1 MSKSF
6 MINRRTA
13 LGGAAA
19 LATGTLA
26 AGAARPAGAQDNKR
40 IVIGT
45 WGGDYSRL
53 LTKNINTPLLAPAKW
68 ECVNAEENADPRKA
82 KMMAERTLRRGTS
95 DVQGFSANDMYDL
108 NEQGLAEQL
117 DYSKMP
123 NAKNLIPAM
132 KYPYGIGHIY
142 SGKVVL
148 YNPDVMEAPSG
159 FADTLDPKHGNKL
172 GIIDIQRQ
180 YNMVAAA
187 LASGGSVSN
196 FEPGKERLLAC
207 RKAGARIY
215 PSNEAFAQALKTGEI
230 TCGIMWKAR
239 AVQWQNAGIKVQTVA
254 PKEGVPM
261 YVSGFVM
268 PKNAPNKE
276 GGYAWLDAMMAPS
289 AQELFAVDMGYN
301 PTVTDAKVPEDVQ
314 KRIGFTAEEQ
324 KRLVDLDYAYMS
336 KNDVAFQDWW
346 NKSFKG

>member
-1 MSKSF
+1 MS
-6 MINRRTA
+6 NRFTLRRRA
-13 LGGAAA
+13 LLGGSAA
-19 LATGTLA
+19 LAL
-26 AGAARPAGAQDNKR
+26 GAPAIARAQDNKKI
-40 IVIGT
+40 IVGT

-53 LTKNINTPLLAPAKW
+53 LTKNIDAPLLVPKGW
-68 ECVNAEENADPRKA
+68 ECIHSEEQADPRKA
-82 KMMAERTLRRGTS
+82 KMLAEQKLRRGTA
-95 DVQGFSANDMYDL
+95 DVQGLSANDMYDM
-108 NEQGLAEQL
+108 NDQGLAEQL

-148 YNPDVMEAPSG
+148 YNPDMMKAPEG

-196 FEPGKERLLAC
+196 FEPGKERLIAC

-230 TCGIMWKAR
+230 ACGIMWKAR
-239 AVQWQNAGIKVQTVA
+239 VVQWQDAGFSVQAVA
-254 PKEGVPM
+254 PAEGVPM
-261 YVSGFVM
+261 YVSGFM
-268 PKNAPNKE
+268 IPKNAPNKA
-276 GGYAWLDAMMAPS
+276 GAYAYMDAMLEKN
-289 AQELFAVDMGYN
+289 AQENFAVDMGYN
-301 PTVTDAKVPEDVQ
+301 PTVTNAVVAPDLN
-314 KRIGFTAEEQ
+314 KRIGFTPDEV
-324 KRLVDLDYAYMS
+324 KKLVDLDYDYMN
-336 KNDVAFQDWW
+336 KNDVAFKEWW
-346 NKSFKG
+346 DKDLKG

>member
-1 MSKSF
+1 MS
-6 MINRRTA
+6 NRTKFTRRNL
-13 LGGAAA
+13 LGGTAA
-19 LATGTLA
+19 LAL
-26 AGAARPAGAQDNKR
+26 GAPAIARAEDKK
-40 IVIGT
+40 IIIGT

-53 LTKNINTPLLAPAKW
+53 LTKHIDGPLLKGW
-68 ECVNAEENADPRKA
+68 DCVHAEENADPRKA
-82 KMMAERTLRRGTS
+82 KMLAEKSLRRGTS
-95 DVQGFSANDMYDL
+95 DVQGMSANDMYDL
-108 NEQGLAEQL
+108 DQQGVVEHL
-117 DYSKMP
+117 DYSKLA
-123 NAKNLIPAM
+123 NAKNLMPAM

-148 YNPDVMEAPSG
+148 YNPDMMPAPTG

-230 TCGIMWKAR
+230 ACGIMWKAR
-239 AVQWQNAGIKVQTVA
+239 AVQWQNAGIKVETVT
-254 PKEGVPM
+254 PKEGIPM
-261 YVSGFVM
+261 YISGFVM
-268 PKNAPNKE
+268 PKNAPDKA

-289 AQELFAVDMGYN
+289 AQEGFAVDMGYN
-301 PTVTDAKVPEDVQ
+301 PTVTNANVPPDVQ
-314 KRIGFTAEEQ
+314 KRIGFTPEEQ
-324 KRLVDLDYAYMS
+324 KRLVDLDYAYMA
-336 KNDVAFQDWW
+336 KTDVEFQDWW

>member
-1 MSKSF
+1 MVF

-13 LGGAAA
+13 LAGSLAMAAVP
-19 LATGTLA
+19 A
-26 AGAARPAGAQDNKR
+26 AAQDNKR
-40 IVIGT
+40 VIVGT

-53 LTKNINTPLLAPAKW
+53 LTKNIDTPLLVPKGF
-68 ECVNAEENADPRKA
+68 ECVHAEENADPRKA
-82 KMMAERTLRRGTS
+82 KMMAEKSLRRGTT
-95 DVQGFSANDMYDL
+95 DVQGLSANDMYDV
-108 NEQGLAEQL
+108 NEQGLVEQL
-117 DYSKMP
+117 DYLKMP
-123 NAKNLIPAM
+123 NAKNLIPSM

-148 YNPDVMEAPSG
+148 YNPDMMKAPEG

-196 FEPGKERLLAC
+196 FEPGKERLIAC

-230 TCGIMWKAR
+230 ACGIMWKAR

-261 YVSGFVM
+261 YISGFVV
-268 PKNAPNKE
+268 PKNAPNKD
-276 GGYAWLDAMMAPS
+276 GAYAWLDAMMAPP
-289 AQELFAVDMGYN
+289 AQENFAIDMGYN
-301 PTVTDAKVPEDVQ
+301 PTVTNAKVAPDLQ
-314 KRIGFTAEEQ
+314 KRIGFTEDEQ
-324 KRLVDLDYAYMS
+324 KRLVDLDYGYMA

>member
-1 MSKSF
+1 MSNSTKL
-6 MINRRTA
+6 NRRTV
-13 LGGAAA
+13 LGGAVATA
-19 LATGTLA
+19 LAA
-26 AGAARPAGAQDNKR
+26 PSIARAQDNKK
-40 IVIGT
+40 IIIGT

-53 LTKNINTPLLAPAKW
+53 MTKHIDSLLKGW
-68 ECVNAEENADPRKA
+68 ECVHAEENADPRKA
-82 KMMAERTLRRGTS
+82 KMLAEKSLRRGTS
-95 DVQGFSANDMYDL
+95 DTQGMSANDMYDL
-108 NEQGLAEQL
+108 DQQGLVEHL

-123 NAKNLIPAM
+123 NAKNLIPTM
-132 KYPYGIGHIY
+132 KYAYGIGHIY

-148 YNPDVMEAPSG
+148 YNPDLMPAPTG

-180 YNMVAAA
+180 FNMVAAA

-196 FEPGKERLLAC
+196 FEPGKERLIAC

-230 TCGIMWKAR
+230 ACGIMWKAR
-239 AVQWQNAGIKVQTVA
+239 AVQWQNAGIKVNTVA
-254 PKEGVPM
+254 PKEGIPM

-268 PKNAPNKE
+268 PKNAPNKA
-276 GGYAWLDAMMAPS
+276 GGYAWLNAMMAAS
-289 AQELFAVDMGYN
+289 AQEGFAVDMGYN
-301 PTVTDAKVPEDVQ
+301 PTVTDAKVPEDLQ
-314 KRIGFTAEEQ
+314 KRIGFTPEEQ
-324 KRLVDLDYAYMS
+324 KRLVDLDYAYMA

>member
-13 LGGAAA
+13 LGGAVA
-19 LATGTLA
+19 LAAFPA
-26 AGAARPAGAQDNKR
+26 AAQDNKK

-53 LTKNINTPLLAPAKW
+53 LTKNIDTPLLVPAKW
-68 ECVNAEENADPRKA
+68 ECVHAEENADPRKA

-95 DVQGFSANDMYDL
+95 DVQGLSANDMYDM
-108 NEQGLAEQL
+108 NEQGLVEKL

-123 NAKNLIPAM
+123 NAQNLIPAM

-148 YNPDVMEAPSG
+148 YNPDAMEAPTG

-187 LASGGSVSN
+187 LASGGTVGN
-196 FEPGKERLLAC
+196 FDPGKERLLAC
-207 RKAGARIY
+207 KKAGARIY
-215 PSNEAFAQALKTGEI
+215 PSNEAFAQALKTEEI
-230 TCGIMWKAR
+230 ACGIMWKAR
-239 AVQWQNAGIKVQTVA
+239 AVQWQNAGINVATVA

-261 YVSGFVM
+261 YVSGFMM
-268 PKNAPNKE
+268 PKNSPNKA
-276 GGYAWLDAMMAPS
+276 GAYAYLNAMMAPA
-289 AQELFAVDMGYN
+289 AQEGFAVDMGYN
-301 PTVTDAKVPEDVQ
+301 PTVTNAKVPAATQE
-314 KRIGFTAEEQ
+314 RIGFTEEEK
-324 KRLVDLDYAYMS
+324 KRLVDLDYGYMG
-336 KNDVAFQDWW
+336 KNDAAFQEWW

>member
-1 MSKSF
+1 MAF

-13 LGGAAA
+13 LAGAAA
-19 LATGTLA
+19 LAAFPA
-26 AGAARPAGAQDNKR
+26 AAEDKKV
-40 IVIGT
+40 IIGT

-53 LTKNINTPLLAPAKW
+53 LTKNIDSLLKGT
-68 ECVNAEENADPRKA
+68 ECVHAEENADPRKA
-82 KMMAERTLRRGTS
+82 KMMAEKKLRRGTT
-95 DVQGFSANDMYDL
+95 DVQGLSANDMFDVDM
-108 NEQGLAEQL
+108 QGLAEHL
-117 DYSKMP
+117 DYSKMS

-148 YNPDVMEAPSG
+148 YNPDMMKAPEG

-180 YNMVAAA
+180 YVMVAAA
-187 LASGGSVSN
+187 LASGGSVHD
-196 FEPGKERLLAC
+196 FEPGKERLIAC

-230 TCGIMWKAR
+230 ACGIMWKAR
-239 AVQWQNAGIKVQTVA
+239 AVQWQNAGIKVETVA

-268 PKNAPNKE
+268 QKNAPDKE
-276 GGYAWLDAMMAPS
+276 AAYAWLNAMMAPA
-289 AQELFAVDMGYN
+289 AQEGFAVDMGYN
-301 PTVTDAKVPEDVQ
+301 PTVTNAKVPAATQE
-314 KRIGFTAEEQ
+314 RIGFTEEEK
-324 KRLVDLDYAYMS
+324 KRLVDLDYAYMA
-336 KNDVAFQDWW
+336 KTDVANQDWW

>member
-1 MSKSF
+1 MSNSF
-6 MINRRTA
+6 PINRRGL

-19 LATGTLA
+19 LA
-26 AGAARPAGAQDNKR
+26 AGAALPAGAQDNKR

-53 LTKNINTPLLAPAKW
+53 LTKNIDTPLLVPAKW
-68 ECVNAEENADPRKA
+68 DCVHAEESHDPRKA
-82 KMMAERTLRRGTS
+82 KMMAEKSLRRGTS
-95 DVQGFSANDMYDL
+95 DVQGLSANDMYDV
-108 NEQGLAEQL
+108 NVQGLVEQL

-123 NAKNLIPAM
+123 NAKNLIPSM

-148 YNPDVMEAPSG
+148 YNPDAMAAPAG

-180 YNMVAAA
+180 YVMLSAAM
-187 LASGGSVSN
+187 ASGGSVSN
-196 FEPGKERLLAC
+196 FEPGKERLMAC

-239 AVQWQNAGIKVQTVA
+239 AVQWQNAGIKVETVA

-276 GGYAWLDAMMAPS
+276 GAYAWLNAMMAPS
-289 AQELFAVDMGYN
+289 AQEAFAVDMGYN
-301 PTVTDAKVPEDVQ
+301 PTVTDAKVPADVQ
-314 KRIGFTAEEQ
+314 KRIGFTPEEQ
-324 KRLVDLDYAYMS
+324 KRLVDLDYEYMA

-346 NKSFKG
+346 NKVFKG

>member
-13 LGGAAA
+13 LGAAA
-19 LATGTLA
+19 AFA
-26 AGAARPAGAQDNKR
+26 AFPAAAQDNKK
-40 IVIGT
+40 IIIGT

-53 LTKNINTPLLAPAKW
+53 LTKNIDTPLLVPAKW
-68 ECVNAEENADPRKA
+68 ECVHAEENADPRKA
-82 KMMAERTLRRGTS
+82 KMMAEKVLRRGTS
-95 DVQGFSANDMYDL
+95 DVQGLSANDMYDM

-117 DYSKMP
+117 DYSKMA

-148 YNPDVMEAPSG
+148 YNPDMMEAPSG

-196 FEPGKERLLAC
+196 FEPGKERLMAC

-230 TCGIMWKAR
+230 ACGIMWKAR

-276 GGYAWLDAMMAPS
+276 GAYAWLDAMMAPS
-289 AQELFAVDMGYN
+289 AQEGFAVDMGYN
-301 PTVTDAKVPEDVQ
+301 PTVTNAKVPDDVQ
-314 KRIGFTAEEQ
+314 KRIGFTDEEK
-324 KRLVDLDYAYMS
+324 KRLVDLDYGYMS
-336 KNDVAFQDWW
+336 KNDSAFQDWW

>member
-1 MSKSF
+1 MSNPTKL
-6 MINRRTA
+6 NRRA
-13 LGGAAA
+13 LLGGTAA
-19 LATGTLA
+19 LAL
-26 AGAARPAGAQDNKR
+26 GAPSIARAQDNKKI
-40 IVIGT
+40 IVGT

-53 LTKNINTPLLAPAKW
+53 LTKDIDTPLLVPKGW
-68 ECVNAEENADPRKA
+68 ECVHAEENADPRKA
-82 KMMAERTLRRGTS
+82 KMLAEKSLRRGTT
-95 DVQGFSANDMYDL
+95 DVQGQSANDMYDL
-108 NEQGLAEQL
+108 DQQGLVEHL

-123 NAKNLIPAM
+123 NATNLIPTM
-132 KYPYGIGHIY
+132 KYAYGIGHIY

-148 YNPDVMEAPSG
+148 YNPDLMAAPTG
-159 FADTLDPKHGNKL
+159 FADTLDPKHGDKL

-196 FEPGKERLLAC
+196 FEPGKERLIAC

-230 TCGIMWKAR
+230 ACGIMWKAR
-239 AVQWQNAGIKVQTVA
+239 AVQWQNAGIKVNTVT

-261 YVSGFVM
+261 YISGFVM
-268 PKNAPNKE
+268 PKNAPNKA
-276 GGYAWLDAMMAPS
+276 GAYAWLDAMMAPS
-289 AQELFAVDMGYN
+289 AQEGFAVDMGYN
-301 PTVTDAKVPEDVQ
+301 PTVTNAKVADDLQ

-324 KRLVDLDYAYMS
+324 KRLVDLDYGYMA